1 MVEEEFMPFDEALK
15 ELNMSR
21 KELEELISAD
31 EIRAR
36 RGAGGIR
43 INKKDID
50 ARVQGAAL
58 ADELTEELVF
68 ADEDDDSTGMATE
81 ILEDDSLLEEED
93 TLDLTPDALEVE
105 EEIEEAPEVLAPVS
119 NGNGRAVRGR
129 SRTAALRKDQ
139 KDEEE
144 PAWVK
149 GLFVVTAVFLFFG
162 LFVAWSISKGQTT
175 QVTQW
180 LADMFQK

>member
-1 MVEEEFMPFDEALK
+1 
-15 ELNMSR
+15 MSR

-43 INKKDID
+43 VNKKDID

-58 ADELTEELVF
+58 GDELTEELIF

-93 TLDLTPDALEVE
+93 TLELTPDALEVE
-105 EEIEEAPEVLAPVS
+105 EEIEEAPEVLAPVAS
-119 NGNGRAVRGR
+119 NGNGRPVRGR
-129 SRTAALRKDQ
+129 SRAAALRKDE
-139 KDEEE
+139 KEEEE
-144 PAWVK
+144 PSWVK
-149 GLFVVTAVFLFFG
+149 ALFVVTGVFLFFG

-175 QVTQW
+175 QITKW